1 MAAPPTAA
9 ILGPRGYPGRRK
21 PSKSQFFSKELDV
34 ATGLLKFGWFGR
46 RQVLERRVGK
56 GPVMTLAIAELV
68 SDTNTFEYGGA
79 RVRAHCRHLATVV
92 TLRGEIDGLNA
103 ARIGEYIGRFV
114 LEQTDLVLDMNDVTH
129 FAPAG
134 ISLLHRLDE
143 ECRAAGAEWTL
154 VASPAVIEML
164 DDGPEPLFSTAR
176 SVHAA
181 LHNLADA
188 IVSRRQLVLPLIKKT
203 A

>member
-1 MAAPPTAA
+1 
-9 ILGPRGYPGRRK
+9 
-21 PSKSQFFSKELDV
+21 
-34 ATGLLKFGWFGR
+34 
-46 RQVLERRVGK
+46 
-56 GPVMTLAIAELV
+56 MTLAIVEPA
-68 SDTNTFEYGGA
+68 SDASTFDYGGA

-92 TLRGEIDGLNA
+92 TVRGEIDGLNVD
-103 ARIGEYIGRFV
+103 RISECIRRFV
-114 LEQTDLVLDMNDVTH
+114 LEQTDLVLDMSDVTD

-134 ISLLHRLDE
+134 ISLLHDLDD

-154 VASPAVIEML
+154 VAGPAVTELL
-164 DDGPEPLFSTAR
+164 DDGTAPMFPIAG

-181 LHNLADA
+181 LRNLADA